1 MLEGTEMRTKILAAS
16 VALAVAGMAAPA
28 HAGLLMDGITFDLR
42 GLDGLGNDDMY
53 VIENVDQVNFLARV
67 QAQTGDSN
75 GNGLPDIGET
85 FSAFGSGQATQ
96 FTNNDLG
103 SMNPLLLNFAGQ
115 FAGLDGF
122 EVTFRF
128 RADGVFT
135 DIDLTDANFSH
146 TACLDAG
153 QCLLELYVD
162 NIGTDGSQ
170 FVLNNAHDTAANG
183 VKFATFEMLSQQ
195 GGVFDF
201 TTGDG
206 SDNINFQLV
215 DALAGVLID
224 SKTGVDLL
232 DKLNNNGDPILM
244 AMADSNFDSGA
255 GIGAVSCPTGS
266 FLGGNLGQ
274 PANGQSAVD
283 FCVNEDGSIVFVP
296 EPSTLALLGG
306 AFMLMGA
313 GVARRRRNA

>member
-1 MLEGTEMRTKILAAS
+1 MRTKILAAS

-42 GLDGLGNDDMY
+42 GLDGLANDDMY
-53 VIENVDQVNFLARV
+53 LIENIDQINFLARV
-67 QAQTGDSN
+67 QAFTGDTN
-75 GNGLPDIGET
+75 NNGLPDVGET

-96 FTNNDLG
+96 FTNNDTG
-103 SMNPLLLNFAGQ
+103 SLNPLLLNFAGTNG
-115 FAGLDGF
+115 GLDGF
-122 EVTFRF
+122 EITFRF

-135 DIDLTDANFSH
+135 DIDLTDANFDH

-162 NIGTDGSQ
+162 NIGADGSQ
-170 FVLNNAHDTAANG
+170 FVLNDAHATSSNG
-183 VKFATFEMLSQQ
+183 VKFATFEVKPQQ

-206 SDNINFQLV
+206 SDNINFQLI

-224 SKTGVDLL
+224 SKTGADLL
-232 DKLNNNGDPILM
+232 DKVNGNGDPILM

-255 GIGAVSCPTGS
+255 GFGSVSCPDGDFFGGT
-266 FLGGNLGQ
+266 LGE
-274 PANGQSAVD
+274 PATQNATN
-283 FCVNEDGSIVFVP
+283 FCVNEDGSLVFVP